1 MHTILI
7 AADNR
12 KIKGNISQDP
22 NMASTLNNDCLML
35 IIFSINFPTSWF
47 LGKRS
52 IYHLYICII
61 YKNNKSQ
68 NEVFL
73 IHTFH
78 FLIMIIMA

>member
-52 IYHLYICII
+52 IYHLYIYII
-61 YKNNKSQ
+61 YKNNKMKY
-68 NEVFL
+68 F
-73 IHTFH
+73 
-78 FLIMIIMA
+78 